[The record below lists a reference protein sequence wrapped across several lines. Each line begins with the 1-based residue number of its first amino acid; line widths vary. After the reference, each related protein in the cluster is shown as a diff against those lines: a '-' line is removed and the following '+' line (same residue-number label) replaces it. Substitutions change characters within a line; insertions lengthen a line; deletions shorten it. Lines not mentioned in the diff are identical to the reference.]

1 MHIEKDQR
9 HIRLNEE
16 GEASRSKG
24 KENVTSKA
32 AVSAVCSQGFLNAC
46 TFGLSY

>member
-16 GEASRSKG
+16 GEANRSKG

-32 AVSAVCSQGFLNAC
+32 AECPRFARKVF
-46 TFGLSY
+46 